1 MNYESARGMYEAYG
15 RNKYDALGITTWKYD
30 AAWPAAMTWQYV
42 DWYLNVGGAY
52 YGAKKACEPLH
63 IQYSYDDHSVVVVN
77 NYYKNYDGLHA
88 FVKIYNMDMT
98 EKYNK
103 SARINVKSDG
113 KSEVLKIEWPDE
125 LSKTFFLSLKL
136 KDIQGQLISDNLY
149 WLSTTA
155 DVQGSKEH
163 IRTDKGWGILK
174 AKPKS
179 FADFTGL
186 NDLQKVKL
194 DTDFMLNVQ
203 ETVGEIDVSL
213 KNPAD
218 KPAFMIVLAV
228 KDKEVVMKLRR
239 CTGRTITLPYYRVM
253 KKTYLQNFLPKAL
266 KRMISSLL

>member
-1 MNYESARGMYEAYG
+1 MGHCADRGIIL
-15 RNKYDALGITTWKYD
+15 RILS
-30 AAWPAAMTWQYV
+30 
-42 DWYLNVGGAY
+42 

-77 NYYKNYDGLHA
+77 NYYKNYNRLQADI
-88 FVKIYNMDMT
+88 KIYNMDMT
-98 EKYNK
+98 EKYHK
-103 SARINVKSDG
+103 SANVNVKSDG

-136 KDIQGQLISDNLY
+136 EDSQGQLVSDNIY

-194 DTDFMLNVQ
+194 DAEFMLNIH

-218 KPAFMIVLAV
+218 KPAFMVMLAI
-228 KDKEVVMKLRR
+228 KDKRSGNEIMPVYWQDNYFTLLPGDEKKVSAEFSAQGLEKDDIQFVVS
-239 CTGRTITLPYYRVM
+239 GWNVE
-253 KKTYLQNFLPKAL
+253 
-266 KRMISSLL
+266 